1 MLTPIQEQAV
11 MLYELGQDLRE
22 VAGTLRRS
30 HEWVRKT
37 LATAGVPTRGR
48 GRGASE
54 RSACSSCGKI
64 CLTLRAKFCS
74 RVCLH
79 KDRYENAM
87 LRVNVALGV
96 LRTGGSYAA
105 AAEKAGFS
113 SGWHLWGRLYHFGLT
128 DGLKVPTGTPPPDL
142 NTSEEEPEIEDAP
155 KKRREKKAKKTAE
168 SAATS

>member
-11 MLYELGQDLRE
+11 TLYGLGKDLRE
-22 VAGTLRRS
+22 VAGALNRS

-37 LATAGVPTRGR
+37 LAVAGVPTRGR
-48 GRGASE
+48 GRGAAD
-54 RSACSSCGKI
+54 RSACLTCGKI
-64 CLTLRAKFCS
+64 CQTLRAQFCS
-74 RVCLH
+74 RECLH
-79 KDRYENAM
+79 KNRYENAM

-128 DGLKVPTGTPPPDL
+128 DGLKVPAGTPPDDL
-142 NTSEEEPEIEDAP
+142 NTGEDTEIEDAP
-155 KKRREKKAKKTAE
+155 KKRRAKKTGKTEEAVP
-168 SAATS
+168 TS